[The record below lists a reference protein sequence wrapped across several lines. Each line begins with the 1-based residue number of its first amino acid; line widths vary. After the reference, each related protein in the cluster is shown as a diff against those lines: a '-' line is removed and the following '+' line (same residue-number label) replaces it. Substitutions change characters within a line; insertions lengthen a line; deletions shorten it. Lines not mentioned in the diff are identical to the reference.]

1 MSMSSDES
9 SSKENTSHRLNL
21 PSDTSFNPFGKLQT
35 MIECNR
41 MVLSRSVDKL
51 IESFTKDDVD
61 KKKLFLKRRP
71 EATQVLVYLK
81 KVLETLK
88 GLAKVNPIAVTSYLT
103 IYVPSLSKLGNAFLI
118 NTENMKSGDTLLI
131 CNNVADLLNETAKSS
146 QPPYTSE
153 LLQEWSPLFAS
164 FFNSSV
170 AILRTSSVNLWKC
183 TFATK
188 IDGKLKY
195 PKNLTRTFIL
205 EATKKA
211 GLNVPENEEEDEQDN
226 IVGIHD
232 EEAMDGIEVVQTNK
246 TPIDFAEPLIPSS
259 SSTSKNQES
268 LSSFELSQQPNF
280 DNLAQKLISEKNATH
295 SLPKTPESVKKSRKF
310 AEKAL
315 IDEDS
320 CDFVVIK
327 TTPSSS
333 KKNQLTD
340 HQMEKFEESR
350 DGINYVNEE
359 SQSGTQK
366 AAAIK
371 NALTTFNFEIE
382 GTSTSTATEKSEEV
396 VEKPTEVSEPR
407 KSVKRQRRSLFCDE
421 KSSDEPKTTR
431 TRSKKMKIDNK
442 VAETT
447 KPASISIKAEIQ
459 DSPEEETLPVMEI
472 PEVRISVKK
481 EVEDERST
489 IIIENPISIKMEPEE
504 EYSSS
509 SSSITSSQEKDKQK
523 RKSRNPKKVEQ
534 GTPKRRSMRSLAA
547 KNIEK
552 TPEKSPAKVANS
564 QKSPGKA
571 AKSPKKEQIAELQ
584 NSPQKTPEKLP
595 APQNTP
601 EKMPETP
608 KTERNIP
615 KIATTPSILRKTPVE
630 GTPMTE
636 RKRNRVHFDA
646 TESSTKNREISQS
659 PQKVGNVEKPP
670 SSSTTI
676 TSSIST
682 STVSSSS
689 SSSNLFDFDVNTT
702 FCPIYP
708 NLKDCEDPIE
718 SIIRL
723 LVPFSGVVT
732 AISILR
738 KSFHSA
744 YIRTIGQFAEMSVQQ
759 VNKLNG
765 IRIPR
770 EKTVRKVLGDYE
782 AKLTKLANMPKID
795 EISTENVE
803 KEVEV
808 EKVVE
813 MEVENMP
820 KSTENLQEV
829 AENNKENAEIAPEK
843 MDVESER
850 LAEKEEIVEE
860 SPKIPEVVEKPEILK
875 KSKVPEVSEV
885 ASSQENLPAHKSAE
899 GSLLK
904 EADELDKLVRK
915 ISRKLGRGQ
924 ISATENIAEID
935 DRIYDSFLV
944 LRGLVKERGFS
955 NV

>member
-1 MSMSSDES
+1 MA
-9 SSKENTSHRLNL
+9 
-21 PSDTSFNPFGKLQT
+21 
-35 MIECNR
+35 
-41 MVLSRSVDKL
+41 LSRSVDKL

-81 KVLETLK
+81 KVLEILK
-88 GLAKVNPIAVTSYLT
+88 GLAKANPIAVTSYLT

-131 CNNVADLLNETAKSS
+131 CNNVAD
-146 QPPYTSE
+146 
-153 LLQEWSPLFAS
+153 
-164 FFNSSV
+164 
-170 AILRTSSVNLWKC
+170 
-183 TFATK
+183 
-188 IDGKLKY
+188 
-195 PKNLTRTFIL
+195 
-205 EATKKA
+205 
-211 GLNVPENEEEDEQDN
+211 
-226 IVGIHD
+226 IHD

-246 TPIDFAEPLIPSS
+246 IPIDFAEPLIPS

-333 KKNQLTD
+333 KKSQLTD

-382 GTSTSTATEKSEEV
+382 GTSTSTATEKYEEV
-396 VEKPTEVSEPR
+396 VEKPTKVSEPR

-442 VAETT
+442 V
-447 KPASISIKAEIQ
+447 
-459 DSPEEETLPVMEI
+459 
-472 PEVRISVKK
+472 
-481 EVEDERST
+481 
-489 IIIENPISIKMEPEE
+489 
-504 EYSSS
+504 
-509 SSSITSSQEKDKQK
+509 
-523 RKSRNPKKVEQ
+523 
-534 GTPKRRSMRSLAA
+534 
-547 KNIEK
+547 
-552 TPEKSPAKVANS
+552 
-564 QKSPGKA
+564 
-571 AKSPKKEQIAELQ
+571 
-584 NSPQKTPEKLP
+584 
-595 APQNTP
+595 
-601 EKMPETP
+601 
-608 KTERNIP
+608 
-615 KIATTPSILRKTPVE
+615 
-630 GTPMTE
+630 
-636 RKRNRVHFDA
+636 
-646 TESSTKNREISQS
+646 
-659 PQKVGNVEKPP
+659 
-670 SSSTTI
+670 
-676 TSSIST
+676 
-682 STVSSSS
+682 
-689 SSSNLFDFDVNTT
+689 
-702 FCPIYP
+702 
-708 NLKDCEDPIE
+708 
-718 SIIRL
+718 
-723 LVPFSGVVT
+723 
-732 AISILR
+732 
-738 KSFHSA
+738 
-744 YIRTIGQFAEMSVQQ
+744 
-759 VNKLNG
+759 
-765 IRIPR
+765 
-770 EKTVRKVLGDYE
+770 LGDYE

-808 EKVVE
+808 EKVVG

-829 AENNKENAEIAPEK
+829 AENNKENAEIALEK

-850 LAEKEEIVEE
+850 RAEKEEIVEE
-860 SPKIPEVVEKPEILK
+860 SPKIAEVVEKPEILE
-875 KSKVPEVSEV
+875 KSKVPEVSE
-885 ASSQENLPAHKSAE
+885 ATSSQENLPAHKSAE
-899 GSLLK
+899 DSLLK

-915 ISRKLGRGQ
+915 ISRRLGRGQ
-924 ISATENIAEID
+924 ISATENMAEID